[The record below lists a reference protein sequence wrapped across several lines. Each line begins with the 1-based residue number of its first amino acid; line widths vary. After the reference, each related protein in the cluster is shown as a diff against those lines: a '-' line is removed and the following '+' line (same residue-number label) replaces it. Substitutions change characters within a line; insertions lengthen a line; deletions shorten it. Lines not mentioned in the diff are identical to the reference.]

1 MNDRVMSYHSPAI
14 FTFYRDGSHINI
26 VLGDHHTKI
35 LDQAIEDG
43 KEKWCLSGLEFSLD
57 QAICEY
63 FAVENRNLKIERR
76 PGCMYE
82 WESEDYGPPEAKF

>member
-14 FTFYRDGSHINI
+14 VSINSPYITI
-26 VLGDHHTKI
+26 VLGDHHAKI
-35 LDQAIEDG
+35 IEQAVEDG

-76 PGCMYE
+76 SGCMYE